1 MRLSASERI
10 FSASIPSLGYTAL
23 PTLSDRISSLQTSF
37 PACWARLH
45 LFCLARGS
53 FWRESRSDDHEF
65 VASHAR
71 YIIVLTAGF
80 LEGLRKQPQYAVAFQ
95 VSKAV
100 VDLLEAVQ
108 IGDHHGQG
116 VVVAFAARQ
125 FPIELQEQRARI
137 RKTSEV
143 IGNRR
148 TLRLLVLHRVLD
160 GERHLGTY
168 SQQNAEVVGGK
179 EVFFRVV
186 QSDHADHTLHALE
199 RNGERRRQRAVL
211 RSIVQI
217 TGLNRRIAIQDR
229 LAVLRDP
236 PRQSLSNRNAQRG
249 KQPEVVA
256 IHILR
261 HKFRTL
267 ADVDGNRIVGNRPPQ
282 LHRKHRERFAQAERS
297 SQILAKLEK
306 GLCFLARRRDRTQ
319 KTALRQL
326 PPPLR
331 LEPGVRPD
339 GRLSVC
345 VLVFDFHFR
354 GQFLLA
360 QIVGALVD

>member
-1 MRLSASERI
+1 M
-10 FSASIPSLGYTAL
+10 
-23 PTLSDRISSLQTSF
+23 
-37 PACWARLH
+37 
-45 LFCLARGS
+45 
-53 FWRESRSDDHEF
+53 
-65 VASHAR
+65 
-71 YIIVLTAGF
+71 
-80 LEGLRKQPQYAVAFQ
+80 
-95 VSKAV
+95 
-100 VDLLEAVQ
+100 
-108 IGDHHGQG
+108 
-116 VVVAFAARQ
+116 
-125 FPIELQEQRARI
+125 
-137 RKTSEV
+137 
-143 IGNRR
+143 
-148 TLRLLVLHRVLD
+148 
-160 GERHLGTY
+160 
-168 SQQNAEVVGGK
+168 VGGK

-261 HKFRTL
+261 HKFLTL

-360 QIVGALVD
+360 QIVGALVDQFFQLQIFAFEHPDHFRIKSLSRFTHQLRHRFIHRQRAPILPVRSHRIQKIHRRQDAGANRNLAPAQSQRIARPIVLFVMGPYDGHDRVWKTHSFEDFRSHQRMNLHFLEFFRRQAARFRNDVLRNRQLADVMQQGRGLQGLHSLPVNL